1 MNTRSL
7 YRTAGLVLPIAIE
20 GAKYAFSS
28 KEERAQRIFQA
39 TTKIRSFFDPSVRV
53 NPISLFSVAHAEG
66 IDFSLE
72 LKNALEEIQKNP
84 INLSKLSPRMQNNE
98 KVVLA
103 AVQQDGLALQ
113 FASKEMQN
121 NGKVVLVAV
130 QQDGLALQFASKEMQ
145 NNGKVVLAAL
155 RQDADAYKY
164 VGESLRSDPDVL
176 RIVREFE
183 PLPPFS
189 VESIREGIEDLL
201 LRIVRGFEPL
211 PSISVESIRE
221 GVEDLLLRIV
231 RGFEPLPS
239 FSVESIRGGIE
250 DLLMNGDSTI
260 GLFSS
265 EQIHKDGA
273 VDLQE
278 VKMLLSNL
286 KVKAKE
292 GIYFTDPESNNLNGG
307 TCSAMTS
314 MLINEIFPQ
323 KIRTLQELEEAL
335 KKISTKSSL
344 QRCITQSCES
354 ARDLQMAFNAIR
366 ISPNHKGSRL
376 DFSKHKI
383 ESLAGVYQMSIGKT
397 SEPLKI
403 RSIQAP
409 DNFKQ
414 VIDKLP
420 EGIYWLRAI
429 NKADN
434 EKLENFGHSLM
445 FIKGKDFLGLY
456 DPSVGMKIASL
467 RNAEGFIK
475 DAVLFSLRRYV
486 LHEARFYEI
495 IRGQAVQGSSIQ
507 VRSRMCGIKKSS

>member
-1 MNTRSL
+1 MQNNQKVVLAAVQKNGAVLNFASKEL
-7 YRTAGLVLPIAIE
+7 QNNEKVVLAAVQKDGWVLVYASKELQNNEKVVLAAVQQS
-20 GAKYAFSS
+20 GWALKYAS
-28 KEERAQRIFQA
+28 KEMQNNE
-39 TTKIRSFFDPSVRV
+39 KIVLAAV
-53 NPISLFSVAHAEG
+53 QQYG
-66 IDFSLE
+66 W
-72 LKNALEEIQKNP
+72 ALEFA
-84 INLSKLSPRMQNNE
+84 SKEMQNNE

-103 AVQQDGLALQ
+103 AVQQYGWALE

-121 NGKVVLVAV
+121 NEKIVLAAVQRYGLALDYASKELQNNEKIVLAAV
-130 QQDGLALQFASKEMQ
+130 QQNGWALQVASKELR
-145 NNGKVVLAAL
+145 NNEKIVLAAVQKNGESLQYASEELRNKKNVVLAAL

-176 RIVREFE
+176 RIVRGLE

-189 VESIREGIEDLL
+189 VESI
-201 LRIVRGFEPL
+201 
-211 PSISVESIRE
+211 S
-221 GVEDLLLRIV
+221 
-231 RGFEPLPS
+231 
-239 FSVESIRGGIE
+239 GGIR
-250 DLLMNGDSTI
+250 DLLMSGDSTI

-273 VDLQE
+273 VDPQK

-286 KVKAKE
+286 KAKAKE
-292 GIYFTDPESNNLNGG
+292 GIYFTDLKSNNLYGG

-323 KIRTLQELEEAL
+323 KIRTLQELEKAL

-344 QRCITQSCES
+344 QRCITQSCKS

-366 ISPNHKGSRL
+366 ISPNHKGSSL

-383 ESLAGVYQMSIGKT
+383 GSLAGVYQMSIGKT
-397 SEPLKI
+397 SEPLEI

-414 VIDKLP
+414 AIDKLP

-467 RNAEGFIK
+467 RNTEGFIQ
-475 DAVLFSLRRYV
+475 DTVLFSLRRYA

-495 IRGQAVQGSSIQ
+495 T
-507 VRSRMCGIKKSS
+507 